1 MRPTITRWLPQPQML
16 HSSPFAHLDAPIVL
30 AHGLGGFS
38 RIGVGR
44 MTLTSYFR
52 GIPEAL
58 RASGNRVLVTRVPPL
73 AGVEKRARK
82 LGEQIVLAFG
92 DEPVHLIG
100 HSMGGLDSRQL
111 LADPAWQGRVLS
123 LTTIG
128 TPHLGSSLAD
138 FAKIRVGRIYN
149 MLAAVGID
157 PQGCLDVTCAAARRF
172 HERNPLPS
180 GVRCFCVAG
189 DPTAESV
196 GWPLRRLHNVL
207 GRMEGPND
215 GLVSVASANAFG
227 TPLPA
232 WPADHFQQLNWMAH
246 AEDSPIASNPMEL
259 YAQVVAH
266 LASLGF
272 GTLPEPLAL
281 TIGQQTALIVPGA
294 SNHKPTSKAG

>member
-1 MRPTITRWLPQPQML
+1 ML
-16 HSSPFAHLDAPIVL
+16 HPWPFAQLDAPIVL

-44 MTLTSYFR
+44 MTLTTYFR

-73 AGVEKRARK
+73 AGIAKRARK
-82 LGEQIVLAFG
+82 LGEQIVRAFG

-138 FAKIRVGRIYN
+138 FAKIRVGRIYD

-172 HERNPLPS
+172 HEQTPLPS

-189 DPTAESV
+189 DPMAEAV
-196 GWPLRRLHNVL
+196 GWPLRRLHAVL
-207 GRMEGPND
+207 GRLEGPND

-232 WPADHFQQLNWMAH
+232 WPADHFQQLNWVAH
-246 AEDSPIASNPMEL
+246 TERSAITPNPLEL

-272 GTLPEPLAL
+272 GNAPDANAL
-281 TIGQQTALIVPGA
+281 CIGRQTALLVPGA
-294 SNHKPTSKAG
+294 SSPKPTSLAG

>member
-1 MRPTITRWLPQPQML
+1 ML
-16 HSSPFAHLDAPIVL
+16 HPLPFARLDAPIVL

-44 MTLTSYFR
+44 VTLTTYFR

-58 RASGNRVLVTRVPPL
+58 IASGNRVLVTRVPPL
-73 AGVEKRARK
+73 AGVTKRANR
-82 LGEQIVLAFG
+82 LGEQIAQAFG

-111 LADPAWQGRVLS
+111 LADPAWVGRVLS

-138 FAKIRVGRIYN
+138 FAKIRVGRIYD

-157 PQGCLDVTCAAARRF
+157 PQGCLDVTCGAARRF

-180 GVRCFCVAG
+180 GVPCFCVAG
-189 DPTAESV
+189 DPVSESV
-196 GWPLRRLHNVL
+196 GWPLRRLHAVL
-207 GRMEGPND
+207 LQMEGPND
-215 GLVSVASANAFG
+215 GLVSVESANAFG

-232 WPADHFQQLNWMAH
+232 WPADHFQQLNWVAH
-246 AEDSPIASNPMEL
+246 TGHASITPAPLEL

-272 GTLPEPLAL
+272 GSAADPQAL
-281 TIGQQTALIVPGA
+281 RIPPQMNLFATGSSTQ
-294 SNHKPTSKAG
+294 KPTSMAG